1 MCDDWPLHA
10 TQIKREFVFILKML
24 ETCTYYTYIKI
35 KIRVNF
41 EGVSVGFLRIL
52 TESGRQVSLTSKV
65 KSLRGFWISSGKKKW
80 KEMDSIEEI
89 AGNWPIVPA
98 VLMKRQ

>member
-65 KSLRGFWISSGKKKW
+65 KSLRGFWISSGK
-80 KEMDSIEEI
+80 
-89 AGNWPIVPA
+89 
-98 VLMKRQ
+98 

>member
-10 TQIKREFVFILKML
+10 TQIKREFVFIFKTL
-24 ETCTYYTYIKI
+24 ETCTYYMYIKI

>member
-1 MCDDWPLHA
+1 M
-10 TQIKREFVFILKML
+10 
-24 ETCTYYTYIKI
+24 YIKI

-65 KSLRGFWISSGKKKW
+65 KSLRGFWISSGKKK
-80 KEMDSIEEI
+80 K
-89 AGNWPIVPA
+89 GNGFN
-98 VLMKRQ
+98 